1 MGMVSAL
8 WLGLLISG
16 FVAAALQGKIDLV
29 TQGMLKGAEEG
40 VAVALGLISI
50 LVLWLGVMRVAEEA
64 GLIAALARLLRPL
77 ARWLFPSVP
86 ADHPAMGSILANMSA
101 NILGLGNAATP
112 LGLKAMRELQELNPD
127 REQASDAMCTLL
139 ALNTASL
146 TLLPTTVIALR
157 MQYGAASPTDIVAP
171 TILATAV
178 GTAAAIFLDRHY
190 RRREARGRRGAK
202 K

>member
-1 MGMVSAL
+1 MVSAL

-16 FVAAALQGKIDLV
+16 FVAAAFQGKIDIV
-29 TQGMLKGAEEG
+29 TQSMLKGAEEG

-77 ARWLFPSVP
+77 AGWLFPSVP
-86 ADHPAMGSILANMSA
+86 ADHPAMGSILSNMSA

-112 LGLKAMRELQELNPD
+112 LGLKAMRQLQELNPD
-127 REQASDAMCTLL
+127 KEQASDAMCTLL

-157 MQYGAASPTDIVAP
+157 MQYGATSPTDIVAP

-178 GTAAAIFLDRHY
+178 GTAAAIFLDRYY